1 MIEKIT
7 LRRVG
12 MKVKMISDGGMNR
25 MIILIFKRLE
35 VWDQGVKEKRLN
47 HEILEKHEKTISTSL
62 TGLLE

>member
-7 LRRVG
+7 LRRIG
-12 MKVKMISDGGMNR
+12 MKAKMISKGTMNR
-25 MIILIFKRLE
+25 VIILIFIVQE
-35 VWDQGVKEKRLN
+35 VWDQGVNEKHSN